1 MTSKFKGFQHNP
13 SAKTQEIEFESP
25 LLDSFELLSA
35 YIDGELSPSEKR
47 QVQIKLDRDGE
58 FKQLYT
64 NLLTLQGQIQ
74 HSVAPPSEKSIEEIT
89 TEVFESLDRHQK
101 RRRKLFWGGS
111 AIAASVVASVFGL
124 VPGFA
129 PLSMK
134 MARVNSPNAISNSVM
149 LAVAIDRPAIDIPKS
164 VTGYS
169 QQEMN
174 TDQN

>member
-1 MTSKFKGFQHNP
+1 MTSKFEGFQHNP

-25 LLDSFELLSA
+25 ALDSFELLSA
-35 YIDGELSPSEKR
+35 YIDGELSPGEKR
-47 QVQIKLDRDGE
+47 QVQLKLDRDSE
-58 FKQLYT
+58 FKQLYI

-89 TEVFESLDRHQK
+89 TEVFESIDRHRK

-111 AIAASVVASVFGL
+111 AIAASVVASVLGL

-164 VTGYS
+164 AMGYS

-174 TDQN
+174 AD